1 MIRSRQLFVGRRGLG
16 RLGRHAVMLRPSEQA
31 LAELLRYRADE
42 KLRCEIAGEFP
53 LEDVAQA
60 IELSRA
66 GRVAGKLVIRVA

>member
-1 MIRSRQLFVGRRGLG
+1 
-16 RLGRHAVMLRPSEQA
+16 MLRPSEQA

-53 LEDVAQA
+53 LENAAQA
-60 IELSRA
+60 IELSRT